1 MDKYKIGNVTDN
13 EKYAASNKVY
23 YVILDSTEFF
33 FFFFLNATVR
43 QHVIDKNK
51 VHSSDDKQNSKAV
64 TSTLGLCHIQD
75 KERYTDTH
83 YD

>member
-33 FFFFLNATVR
+33 FFFFFKCHSETTCYR
-43 QHVIDKNK
+43 QK
-51 VHSSDDKQNSKAV
+51 
-64 TSTLGLCHIQD
+64 
-75 KERYTDTH
+75 
-83 YD
+83 